1 MGNEAFNFK
10 YFKIIMI
17 NKLQSCC
24 FLLVLLLAANV
35 NAQKTDTGNWF
46 LYFGNQKINNRWNW
60 HNEVQY
66 RNYNFAG
73 DLEQLLLRTGIGYN
87 LSENNNNLLLGYA
100 YIHSEPYV
108 AGTDDKLETDEHR
121 IFQQFISKQ
130 QFGRINIQHRYR
142 VEERFV
148 KDDFKLRLRYFLSL
162 NIPINKKEMEKNAIY
177 ASAYNEIFLNTEQ
190 NQFDRNRLYGGI
202 GYCFNK
208 SIKVEAGI
216 MSQMMANNSRAQ
228 FQIMVFNSLPL

>member
-1 MGNEAFNFK
+1 MV
-10 YFKIIMI
+10 
-17 NKLQSCC
+17 NKLQSFC
-24 FLLVLLLAANV
+24 FLLVLFLTANV

-66 RNYNFAG
+66 RNFNFAG

-87 LSENNNNLLLGYA
+87 LTENNNNILLGYA
-100 YIHSEPYV
+100 YVHSEPYI

-121 IFQQFISKQ
+121 IFQQFITKQ
-130 QFGRINIQHRYR
+130 QFGRVYIQHRYR
-142 VEERFV
+142 VEERFL
-148 KDDFKLRLRYFLSL
+148 KDDFKMRFRYFLSL
-162 NIPINKKEMEKNAIY
+162 NVPINKKEMEKNAIY

-202 GYCFNK
+202 GYCFSKN
-208 SIKVEAGI
+208 IKVEAGI
-216 MSQMMANNSRAQ
+216 MSQMLANNSRAQ
-228 FQIMVFNSLPL
+228 FQIMIFNSLPF